1 MNTNTDII
9 TTTDTDTLGD
19 NIRMLESMLADIAAS
34 GPGSHGAVM
43 ADSIMAD
50 IRKRVA
56 ALMAA
61 TDDAH
66 ARMAAIGHAFG
77 V

>member
-1 MNTNTDII
+1 VN
-9 TTTDTDTLGD
+9 TTTDINTLSD
-19 NIRMLESMLADIAAS
+19 NIRLLEAMLADIAAA

-66 ARMAAIGHAFG
+66 TRMAAIGHAFG